1 RQFLRRTRDYWR
13 NFSRYLALPY
23 EWQSAVIRAAITLK
37 LHSFEETGAVI
48 AATTTSIPEA
58 PHSSR
63 NWDYRF
69 CWLRDAYFVIH
80 ALNRLGATTT
90 MEGYLTYITN
100 VVASSEDG
108 YLQPL
113 FSISLNSDLG
123 EKELSHL
130 TGYRGMGPV
139 RIGNAAWEQVQNDS
153 YGAVIL
159 AATQAF
165 FDERLEMP
173 ATERLYAQ
181 LEKVGSQAVRL
192 WNTPDAGP
200 WELRTREK
208 VHTFPAVMCWA
219 ACDRLAKI
227 GAKLGLEER
236 AEQWRKEADTMRAG
250 ILKEA
255 FDENQNSFVESF
267 GGENLDAALLLL
279 PELGFIDPM
288 DSRYLGTVAAVERL
302 LLHGG
307 FIQRYHAADDFG
319 EPEVAFTICTFW
331 YVDALSATGR
341 HDEARAL
348 FERLLASRNHV
359 GLLSED
365 IDPKDGALWGN
376 FPQTYSMVGL
386 INSAL
391 KLSRRWEDAI

>member
-1 RQFLRRTRDYWR
+1 MTADPSAADNVSLNLAIIGNCTISALVDMKATIVWSCFPRFDGEAIFNRLVHEGEDASHFSIDMQDLSHTEQQYENNTAILVTKLTDTHGQSMEIVDFCPRFPHFDRLHRPASIYRIVRPVSGTPRIRVRLKPSFDYGAAEADQTHGSNHIRFVGPTQSIRLTTDASLAFVREETWFVLEDTQHFIFGPDESLTNSIEDTSRQFLRRTRDYWR

-181 LEKVGSQAVRL
+181 LEKV
-192 WNTPDAGP
+192 
-200 WELRTREK
+200 
-208 VHTFPAVMCWA
+208 
-219 ACDRLAKI
+219 
-227 GAKLGLEER
+227 
-236 AEQWRKEADTMRAG
+236 
-250 ILKEA
+250 
-255 FDENQNSFVESF
+255 
-267 GGENLDAALLLL
+267 
-279 PELGFIDPM
+279 
-288 DSRYLGTVAAVERL
+288 
-302 LLHGG
+302 
-307 FIQRYHAADDFG
+307 
-319 EPEVAFTICTFW
+319 
-331 YVDALSATGR
+331 
-341 HDEARAL
+341 
-348 FERLLASRNHV
+348 
-359 GLLSED
+359 
-365 IDPKDGALWGN
+365 
-376 FPQTYSMVGL
+376 
-386 INSAL
+386 
-391 KLSRRWEDAI
+391 